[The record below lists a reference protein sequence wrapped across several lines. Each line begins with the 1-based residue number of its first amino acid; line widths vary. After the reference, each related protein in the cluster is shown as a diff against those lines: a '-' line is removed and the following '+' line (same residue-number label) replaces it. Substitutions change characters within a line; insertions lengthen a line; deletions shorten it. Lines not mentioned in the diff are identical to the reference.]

1 MRWEDERYVRV
12 YTRNTGEWLALS
24 WEARALFVF
33 LLRVADRAG
42 LVHTGK
48 AGIRGLAG
56 LAGMPADVVE
66 RVAPELLADGCL
78 RASEGGYII
87 PNFIAAQ
94 EAKASDAQRKRD
106 QRERDRDKAI
116 ASGSSGSRAG
126 MDAEA
131 GMRSQHSVTQ
141 DSHAM
146 ASQAVTP
153 SHAGEVTPSL
163 AMPNRAVPDTAS
175 QGSADAG
182 QQPGERPPLTLT
194 TQDANPQPKQ
204 RAPRKPSDAELLYQ
218 QVQEVRRQQCE
229 KAGVPFTP
237 DYMPEARQ
245 NKELGP
251 VVRVPPG
258 AEVDEKG
265 RTEAFRRFTDAFAE
279 YLSDDFHRA
288 KGWPLALFLTGTVRA
303 RYEQAA
309 ALTAQA
315 SLAEAS

>member
-1 MRWEDERYVRV
+1 MRFP
-12 YTRNTGEWLALS
+12 WLQVDADFIGAHAGDLGAHLGIGRREALGLAIDL
-24 WEARALFVF
+24 WTWALARARDDAPPDGV
-33 LLRVADRAG
+33 V
-42 LVHTGK
+42 TGT
-48 AGIRGLAG
+48 G
-56 LAGMPADVVE
+56 
-66 RVAPELLADGCL
+66 
-78 RASEGGYII
+78 
-87 PNFIAAQ
+87 
-94 EAKASDAQRKRD
+94 
-106 QRERDRDKAI
+106 
-116 ASGSSGSRAG
+116 
-126 MDAEA
+126 
-131 GMRSQHSVTQ
+131 
-141 DSHAM
+141 
-146 ASQAVTP
+146 
-153 SHAGEVTPSL
+153 
-163 AMPNRAVPDTAS
+163 AVPDRLLAGSVGWTGPAEQFTAALVAVGMAVRIEDGFRLTGFSRYRSTWEKNRRRTGEKPERNRTGSVAEPEPKTQTQTQTHMKEAPAS
-175 QGSADAG
+175 QGAADAG

-204 RAPRKPSDAELLYQ
+204 RAPRKPSAAEELYQ

-251 VVRVPPG
+251 VVRVPVG
-258 AEVDEKG
+258 AEVDAEG
-265 RTEAFRRFTDAFAE
+265 RPAAFRRFSAAFAE

>member
-1 MRWEDERYVRV
+1 MRFP
-12 YTRNTGEWLALS
+12 WLQVDADFIGAHAGDLGAHLGISRREALGLAVDL
-24 WEARALFVF
+24 WTWALARARDDAPPDGV
-33 LLRVADRAG
+33 V
-42 LVHTGK
+42 TGT
-48 AGIRGLAG
+48 G
-56 LAGMPADVVE
+56 
-66 RVAPELLADGCL
+66 
-78 RASEGGYII
+78 
-87 PNFIAAQ
+87 
-94 EAKASDAQRKRD
+94 
-106 QRERDRDKAI
+106 
-116 ASGSSGSRAG
+116 
-126 MDAEA
+126 
-131 GMRSQHSVTQ
+131 
-141 DSHAM
+141 
-146 ASQAVTP
+146 
-153 SHAGEVTPSL
+153 
-163 AMPNRAVPDTAS
+163 AVPDRLLAGSVGWTGPAEQFTAALVAVGMAVRIEDGYRLTGFSRYRSTWEKNRRRTGEKPERNRTGSVTEPEPKTQTQTQKEEASAS
-175 QGSADAG
+175 QGAADAG

-204 RAPRKPSDAELLYQ
+204 RAPRKPSAAEELYQ

-245 NKELGP
+245 NKDLGP

-258 AEVDEKG
+258 AEVDAEG
-265 RTEAFRRFTDAFAE
+265 RTEAFRRFGAAFAE